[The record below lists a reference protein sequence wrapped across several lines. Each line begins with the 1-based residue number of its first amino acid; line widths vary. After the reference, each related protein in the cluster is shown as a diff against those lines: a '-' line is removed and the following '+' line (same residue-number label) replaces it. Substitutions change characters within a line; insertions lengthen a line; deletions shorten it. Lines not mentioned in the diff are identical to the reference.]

1 MLTLPEESG
10 MDNKKPL
17 KCCNILYCAF
27 TVNHHPSVNLLM
39 ADVPK
44 SLYFSYS
51 TLPLPSMQQSNLKKS
66 KNAVCKKKKKTKGIT

>member
-10 MDNKKPL
+10 IDNKKPL

-27 TVNHHPSVNLLM
+27 TVNHHLSVNLLM
-39 ADVPK
+39 ANARE

-51 TLPLPSMQQSNLKKS
+51 SLSLPSMQQSNLKKS
-66 KNAVCKKKKKTKGIT
+66 ENTVCKKKLKTNSIT